1 MKKKVKSS
9 RAKPIADGAETIS
22 GRRREILRT
31 ARRKSPPGSG
41 NGSARTPDGSGTT
54 FAFVR
59 NPAGIRIKV
68 CCASCQWKQLTSS
81 LVTRK
86 CRRLK
91 KRVKPRHYCGF
102 WGMSDGINTIAGEAV
117 GNFAEAAQQLKL
129 KVGGWVQERLR
140 FSMKKINWWNV
151 VLEVV
156 RVLVAALSGAGA
168 ATMM

>member
-41 NGSARTPDGSGTT
+41 NGSARTPDGSGTA

-68 CCASCQWKQLTSS
+68 CCASCQWKQVMNSLTW
-81 LVTRK
+81 RK
-86 CRRLK
+86 CKRWNK
-91 KRVKPRHYCGF
+91 KVKPWQSC
-102 WGMSDGINTIAGEAV
+102 
-117 GNFAEAAQQLKL
+117 KL
-129 KVGGWVQERLR
+129 WQMRKELLELR
-140 FSMKKINWWNV
+140 IRS
-151 VLEVV
+151 
-156 RVLVAALSGAGA
+156 
-168 ATMM
+168 

>member
-1 MKKKVKSS
+1 MRKKVKDA

-31 ARRKSPPGSG
+31 ARRNSPPGSG
-41 NGSARTPDGSGTT
+41 NGSARTPDGSGTA

-59 NPAGIRIKV
+59 NPYGIRIKV

-91 KRVKPRHYCGF
+91 KRVKPRHCCRL
-102 WGMSDGINTIAGEAV
+102 WGMSDALRE
-117 GNFAEAAQQLKL
+117 LKI
-129 KVGGWVQERLR
+129 R
-140 FSMKKINWWNV
+140 NV
-151 VLEVV
+151 E
-156 RVLVAALSGAGA
+156 
-168 ATMM
+168 

>member
-1 MKKKVKSS
+1 MRKKVKDP
-9 RAKPIADGAETIS
+9 RAKPITDGAETIS

-31 ARRKSPPGSG
+31 ARRNSPPGSG
-41 NGSARTPDGSGTT
+41 NGSARTPDCSGTA

-91 KRVKPRHYCGF
+91 KRVKPRHCCRL
-102 WGMSDGINTIAGEAV
+102 WGMSDGLRE
-117 GNFAEAAQQLKL
+117 LKI
-129 KVGGWVQERLR
+129 R
-140 FSMKKINWWNV
+140 NV
-151 VLEVV
+151 E
-156 RVLVAALSGAGA
+156 
-168 ATMM
+168 